1 MAEAAEVRPGRW
13 MLGGLGALAGLAAWV
28 LFGVLPQP
36 MAAMG
41 LARLHLFLAA
51 FATAFFGAGLA
62 MAGVLRPGR
71 ALGAAAGLGLP
82 LAGLLTW
89 ASLRFDTVA
98 ALLGDDV
105 AVPAFAALLVLAT
118 PFAITGLSP
127 GARWFDYAALF
138 TRAWQIVVR
147 MAAAWLFVGLV
158 WGILFLSNALFGL
171 VGIGVID
178 WLLDVEAVPYLVT
191 GLTLGVALAVVGE
204 RSDYVS
210 PDLVLGLF
218 RLLLPV
224 VLAVVAVFLAALPAR
239 GIGQLFGGLS
249 AASILMAMVFGA
261 VTLISSAADAEDG
274 RLRLGAVTGWSARL
288 LALLLPFLAGLA
300 GVAVALRLR
309 QYGATPDRLLAAAL
323 AVLAMGYGLGYAG
336 AVLGARGWAA
346 RVRRVNVAM
355 ALAAAALAAALL
367 TPVFDPQ
374 RISAANQLA
383 RYDSGRVAADRL
395 DLWTLGHDWGR
406 AGRAALDRLAERAGG
421 DPKLAEQLAALDTA
435 ETRADFEVAR
445 SGSDIA
451 AVRAGLARTLP
462 VRPAGAA
469 LPQGFLSSLR
479 PWELQQI
486 AEACKART
494 PQGNPACVA
503 LLADLSQDRPG
514 DEILILAQSPGEGP
528 LLRAYF
534 ADGDSF
540 SMRSPDYVGGDDLY
554 RDAAAAID
562 ALLAGRY
569 DLRPM
574 RLNAVEVEGRT
585 LFFGR

>member
-1 MAEAAEVRPGRW
+1 MAEAAEASQGRW

-51 FATAFFGAGLA
+51 FGTVFFGAGLA
-62 MAGVLRPGR
+62 MVGALRPGR

-98 ALLGDDV
+98 AFLGDAV

-118 PFAITGLSP
+118 PFAIAGLSP
-127 GARWFDYAALF
+127 GGRWFDYAALF

-171 VGIGVID
+171 VGIGVIE
-178 WLLDVEAVPYLVT
+178 WLLDFEAVPYLVT

-249 AASILMAMVFGA
+249 AASILMAMVFGS
-261 VTLISSAADAEDG
+261 VTLISSAADAADD

-300 GVAVALRLR
+300 GIAIAMRLR

-323 AVLAMGYGLGYAG
+323 AVLAMGYGLGHAG
-336 AVLGARGWAA
+336 AVLRAPGWAA
-346 RVRRVNVAM
+346 RVRRVNVGM

-383 RYDSGRVAADRL
+383 RYDSGRVAADGL

-421 DPKLAEQLAALDTA
+421 DPKLAEQLAALDAA
-435 ETRADFEVAR
+435 ETRADFELAR
-445 SGSDIA
+445 RGADSA
-451 AVRAGLARTLP
+451 ADRAALARTLP

-469 LPQGFLSSLR
+469 LPEGFLSSLR
-479 PWELQQI
+479 SWELQQI
-486 AEACKART
+486 GKACKART

-514 DEILILAQSPGEGP
+514 DEIVILAQGPGEGP